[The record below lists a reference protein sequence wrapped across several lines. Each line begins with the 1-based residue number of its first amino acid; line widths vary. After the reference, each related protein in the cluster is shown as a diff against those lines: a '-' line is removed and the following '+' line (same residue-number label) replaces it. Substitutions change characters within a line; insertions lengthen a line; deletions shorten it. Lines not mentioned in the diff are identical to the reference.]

1 MTKPRLL
8 LIPILIFTILACSCS
23 NNADVRDEVSM
34 ATEPP
39 AVDAAGGTSEDT
51 EAVGTDESQSTQTEA
66 VIEATEA
73 VSTTSPTTEATTAAV
88 TTAATTAATKPTTQ
102 PATKATAKPTTKA
115 AAKST
120 TVAATATN
128 PTTADTTASEDE
140 EIVVLDDEDEEVL
153 EPVVCGMPTYVDEQY
168 TDYIIYQGVIYIC
181 YGPPMRL
188 DGSPTSQY
196 IPGGKL
202 MEITEVSSNRELA
215 ELSDGTASVLPV
227 GTEIYKCQNRGD
239 FILALVDE
247 EYIPYF
253 GLIEG

>member
-39 AVDAAGGTSEDT
+39 AVDAVGGTSEDT

-66 VIEATEA
+66 VTEVTEA
-73 VSTTSPTTEATTAAV
+73 VLTTSPTTEAT

-102 PATKATAKPTTKA
+102 PATKATTKPTTKS

-128 PTTADTTASEDE
+128 PTTADTAASEDE

-188 DGSPTSQY
+188 DGSLTSQY
-196 IPGGKL
+196 IPGDKL

>member
-39 AVDAAGGTSEDT
+39 AIDAVGGTSEDT

-66 VIEATEA
+66 VTEATEA
-73 VSTTSPTTEATTAAV
+73 VLTTSPTTEAT

-102 PATKATAKPTTKA
+102 PTTKATTKPTTKS

-120 TVAATATN
+120 TVAATTTN
-128 PTTADTTASEDE
+128 PTTADTAASEDE

-168 TDYIIYQGVIYIC
+168 TDYIIYQGVIYISHAGQP
-181 YGPPMRL
+181 YGK
-188 DGSPTSQY
+188 DGFYITEY
-196 IPGGKL
+196 IPGDKL
-202 MEITEVSSNRELA
+202 MEITEVSSNRVLA
-215 ELSDGTASVLPV
+215 ELSDGTASLLPV

>member
-1 MTKPRLL
+1 MTKPRFL

-39 AVDAAGGTSEDT
+39 AVDAAGGTWEDT
-51 EAVGTDESQSTQTEA
+51 EAVGTDEPQSTQTEA
-66 VIEATEA
+66 VTEATEA
-73 VSTTSPTTEATTAAV
+73 VSTTSPTTEATT
-88 TTAATTAATKPTTQ
+88 TAATTAATNPTTQ
-102 PATKATAKPTTKA
+102 PTTKATTKPTTKA
-115 AAKST
+115 TAKST
-120 TVAATATN
+120 TVATTATN

-140 EIVVLDDEDEEVL
+140 EIVVLDDEDEEFL

-168 TDYIIYQGVIYIC
+168 TDYIIYQGVIYISHEGYP
-181 YGPPMRL
+181 YGK
-188 DGSPTSQY
+188 DGFYITEY
-196 IPGGKL
+196 IPGDKL

-227 GTEIYKCQNRGD
+227 GTEIYTCQNRGD

>member
-1 MTKPRLL
+1 MKKIRLL
-8 LIPILIFTILACSCS
+8 MIPVLIFTIFACSCS
-23 NNADVRDEVSM
+23 NNADVREEVSQ

-39 AVDAAGGTSEDT
+39 VVDAVGSTSKDTEPVGVDESQATRT
-51 EAVGTDESQSTQTEA
+51 EAVT
-66 VIEATEA
+66 EATEA
-73 VSTTSPTTEATTAAV
+73 VSTTSPTTEATT
-88 TTAATTAATKPTTQ
+88 TAATTAATKPTTQ
-102 PATKATAKPTTKA
+102 PTTKATTKSTTKA

-120 TVAATATN
+120 APAATTATD
-128 PTTADTTASEDE
+128 PTAADTTVSEDE
-140 EIVVLDDEDEEVL
+140 EIVVLDDDDEEFL
-153 EPVVCGMPTYVDEQY
+153 EPVVCGMPTYVSELY
-168 TDYIIYQGVIYIC
+168 TDYIIYQGVIYVC

-188 DGSPTSQY
+188 DNSPTSQY
-196 IPGGKL
+196 IPGDKL
-202 MEITEVSSNRELA
+202 MDITEVSSNRVVA

>member
-1 MTKPRLL
+1 MTKIRLL
-8 LIPILIFTILACSCS
+8 MIPVLIFTILACSCS
-23 NNADVRDEVSM
+23 NNADVRDEVSL

-39 AVDAAGGTSEDT
+39 VVDAVGGTSEDM
-51 EAVGTDESQSTQTEA
+51 EAVDTDESQSTHTEA
-66 VIEATEA
+66 VTEATEA
-73 VSTTSPTTEATTAAV
+73 ASTTSPTTEAT

-102 PATKATAKPTTKA
+102 PTTKATTKSTTKA

-120 TVAATATN
+120 APAATTAKD
-128 PTTADTTASEDE
+128 PTASDTTVSEDE
-140 EIVVLDDEDEEVL
+140 EIVVLDDDDEEFL
-153 EPVVCGMPTYVDEQY
+153 EPVVCGMPTYVSELY
-168 TDYIIYQGVIYIC
+168 TDYIIYQGVIYVC

-188 DGSPTSQY
+188 DSSPTSQY
-196 IPGGKL
+196 IPGDKL
-202 MEITEVSSNRELA
+202 MDITEVSSNRVVA